1 MKRCPQCNR
10 VESDAALVYCRADG
24 TALINESGAV
34 ADEANTVKFGS
45 GAVSSEG
52 ETNILRGQTNA
63 EAARTTGPTTMLGT
77 PTANTAG
84 PLKKTRPSRNK
95 IIVVVI
101 LTAVVAAISATVVSF
116 YRARSTRKSIESI
129 AVMPFVNASGNAD
142 LDYLSDGMTETL
154 IKSLS
159 QLPNL
164 NVKARST
171 VFRYKGKETDGKTIG
186 KELGVQ
192 TLLNGR
198 VIQRGNRLFLNL
210 ELIDSQTENVI
221 WTDEYE
227 RKLSDLVALQSEI
240 ARDVS
245 SKLKTK
251 LAGTDEQNLAK
262 TYTTSAEAY
271 RLYLQGR
278 FYWNKRE
285 EKDFRK
291 ATEYYHQAIALDPNY
306 ALALAGLAD
315 AYALLATFG
324 FVPPTEGVPKA
335 REFARHALALDESM
349 AEPHT
354 TLAYLSATYDYD
366 FAAAEQE
373 FKRAIELNPNYATAH
388 QWYAEILSQSGRF
401 DDAATEFRRA
411 LEIEPLSIPF
421 NWDYGRF
428 LYHARRFDES
438 LAQHKKTIELDP
450 SFARAHRT
458 LAEVYR
464 VTGDYA
470 NAVEERAKVL
480 DLMGQPQNAA
490 LVRATFAKRGWRGF
504 LRLVVAE
511 DSSLKDVNN
520 DWVMA
525 KAYVDLGEKNKAF
538 AKLNEAYN
546 KRLSS
551 LCWLKI
557 EPQLDPLRSDPRYQE
572 LLNKLRFP
580 Q

>member
-10 VESDAALVYCRADG
+10 LESEDALAFCRVDG
-24 TALINESGAV
+24 TALISESGAI
-34 ADEANTVKFGS
+34 ADDVGTAKFGS
-45 GAVSSEG
+45 PGLSSEV
-52 ETNILRGQTNA
+52 ETNILPNQTNTDL
-63 EAARTTGPTTMLGT
+63 ARTTAPTTVLST
-77 PTANTAG
+77 PTASAAG
-84 PLKKTRPSRNK
+84 SLTRTKPRQTK
-95 IIVVVI
+95 IIIVVI
-101 LTAVVAAISATVVSF
+101 ITSLVAATTAIVVNS
-116 YRARSTRKSIESI
+116 YRSGRSGKSIQSI
-129 AVMPFVNASGNAD
+129 AVMPFVNASGNAE

-154 IKSLS
+154 IKGLS

-171 VFRYKGKETDGKTIG
+171 VFRYKGRETDGRAIG

-192 TLLNGR
+192 ALLNGR
-198 VIQRGNRLFLNL
+198 VIQRGSRLFLNL
-210 ELIDSQTENVI
+210 ELIDAQTENVI
-221 WTDEYE
+221 WADQYE
-227 RKLSDLVALQSEI
+227 RKLSDLLALQSEI

-251 LAGTDEQNLAK
+251 LAGTDEQKLVK
-262 TYTTSAEAY
+262 TYTTNAEAY

-291 ATEYYHQAIALDPNY
+291 AAEYYNQAIALDPNY
-306 ALALAGLAD
+306 ALAFAGQAD

-324 FVPPTEGVPKA
+324 FMSPTEGVPKA
-335 REFARHALALDESM
+335 REFARQALALDESM
-349 AEPHT
+349 AEPQT
-354 TLAYLSATYDYD
+354 TLAYLSASYDYD
-366 FAAAEQE
+366 FTAAERE
-373 FKRAIELNPNYATAH
+373 FKRALELNPNYATAH

-401 DDAATEFRRA
+401 DEAEAEFRRA

-450 SFARAHRT
+450 SFARVHRT

-480 DLMGQPQNAA
+480 DLMGQTQNAA

-525 KAYVDLGEKNKAF
+525 KAYVDLGEKNRAF
-538 AKLNEAYN
+538 AKLNEAYD

-557 EPQLDPLRSDPRYQE
+557 EPQLDPLRSDPRFQE
-572 LLNKLRFP
+572 LLEKVRFP
-580 Q
+580 

>member
-1 MKRCPQCNR
+1 
-10 VESDAALVYCRADG
+10 
-24 TALINESGAV
+24 
-34 ADEANTVKFGS
+34 
-45 GAVSSEG
+45 
-52 ETNILRGQTNA
+52 
-63 EAARTTGPTTMLGT
+63 
-77 PTANTAG
+77 
-84 PLKKTRPSRNK
+84 
-95 IIVVVI
+95 
-101 LTAVVAAISATVVSF
+101 
-116 YRARSTRKSIESI
+116 
-129 AVMPFVNASGNAD
+129 MPFLNASGNAD

-171 VFRYKGKETDGKTIG
+171 VFRYKGKETDGKIIG

-192 TLLNGR
+192 ALLNGR
-198 VIQRGNRLFLNL
+198 VIQRGSRLFLNL
-210 ELIDSQTENVI
+210 ELIDAQTENVI
-221 WTDEYE
+221 WTDQYE

-251 LAGTDEQNLAK
+251 LAGTDEQKLAR
-262 TYTTSAEAY
+262 TDTANPEAY

-291 ATEYYHQAIALDPNY
+291 AAEYYDQAIALDPNY
-306 ALALAGLAD
+306 ALAFAGLAD

-324 FVPPTEGVPKA
+324 FIPPTEGVPKA
-335 REFARHALALDESM
+335 REFARQALALDESM

-366 FAAAEQE
+366 FIAAERE
-373 FKRAIELNPNYATAH
+373 FKRALELNPNYATAH

-401 DDAATEFRRA
+401 DDAAAEFRRA

-421 NWDYGRF
+421 NWDYGRL

-438 LAQHKKTIELDP
+438 VAQHKKTIELDP

-464 VTGDYA
+464 VMGDYA

-538 AKLNEAYN
+538 AKLDEAYN